1 MSRILKI
8 YGGISH
14 EVVVGD
20 GVLQIQG
27 VTVGKAITF
36 GVSHIPHLLQEF
48 LRLNRAEVLVYS
60 GTLKGMSTCRPF
72 CIFLNREAG
81 T

>member
-48 LRLNRAEVLVYS
+48 LRLN
-60 GTLKGMSTCRPF
+60 
-72 CIFLNREAG
+72 
-81 T
+81 